1 MGEDEGKAGVVSDD
15 VDLSCLG
22 ASRQL
27 STFSF
32 DFFPEV
38 LPTRLLTSTALL
50 DFTSIKMLSL
60 QLKSNTQPPFCV
72 KVLSCSARNRARLG
86 STLVQIPL

>member
-1 MGEDEGKAGVVSDD
+1 MKAKQVVLSDD
-15 VDLSCLG
+15 VDCRAWELAA
-22 ASRQL
+22 ASTFIQ
-27 STFSF
+27 FSF

-38 LPTRLLTSTALL
+38 LPTRLPTSTALL

-72 KVLSCSARNRARLG
+72 EALSCSARSRARLA
-86 STLVQIPL
+86 STLVQLPR